1 MSFANFCWYLGN
13 WSLWA
18 LIGFGGAALGVF
30 GLGGVWYWVVAIG
43 ICFGGVIGS
52 EIVSFIV
59 KKKSISTQYGEFI
72 KRDPVKAYAG
82 LGFFSLAMISLVLH
96 LVAYGF
102 KEKPEK
108 K

>member
-1 MSFANFCWYLGN
+1 MSFANFCWYVGK
-13 WSLWA
+13 WSLVT
-18 LIGFGGAALGVF
+18 LIVF
-30 GLGGVWYWVVAIG
+30 GLSALGCFAWAGEWYWAV
-43 ICFGGVIGS
+43 VIGCCFAS
-52 EIVSFIV
+52 VLIGELVSFIV

-72 KRDPVKAYAG
+72 KRDPIKAYAG

-96 LVAYGF
+96 LIAYGF